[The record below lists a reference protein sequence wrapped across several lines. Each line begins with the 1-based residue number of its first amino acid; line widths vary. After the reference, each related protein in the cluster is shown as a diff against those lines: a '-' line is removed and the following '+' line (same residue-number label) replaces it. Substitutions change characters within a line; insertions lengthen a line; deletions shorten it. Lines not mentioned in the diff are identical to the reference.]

1 MWKSG
6 KGKAGHEC
14 THGLPGS
21 ELAGILVHKTCTQNR
36 TGLFPWV
43 THTRESSTCGCT
55 STHSLR
61 VFTGTYEY
69 THKYI
74 PEVEQRDHISTTLV
88 AVNNYRL

>member
-1 MWKSG
+1 M
-6 KGKAGHEC
+6 
-14 THGLPGS
+14 
-21 ELAGILVHKTCTQNR
+21 
-36 TGLFPWV
+36 
-43 THTRESSTCGCT
+43 

-88 AVNNYRL
+88 AVNNYWL